1 MDNLDNIQ
9 RSQLGDREAFGD
21 IVRQYQGIV
30 SGIAYGLLGDFHRS
44 EDVAQETFL
53 VAWSK
58 LDELRDVAKFPAWL
72 CGIARNV
79 AKKHLQRSAKLATIS
94 TEESGD
100 EPESLDDPAGRLI
113 REERNRLIWNA
124 LERIPEN
131 YRIPLILYYRN
142 EESMPEIAAV
152 LECSEEA
159 LAMRLS
165 RARKYLRKELERQ
178 VADSI
183 VSGSPGEFFS
193 LGVIAALP
201 LIAMSSTS
209 KAAAVTMVAAQPV
222 VASAVVCTPSGC
234 APGSAGS
241 PFISLGGL
249 ALSVLSIISIIS
261 FWFCWGTGLLP
272 SLWRAVRNAPT
283 LRARRYLIL
292 TSLRLC
298 FLFAVLCSFWFTF
311 SILWM
316 PLSIM
321 FSGRVEY
328 TMFAAI
334 RDASYLT
341 GWVVVG
347 LIAAVV
353 LLLSIFGYKRILRE
367 EAGLTAPKKAVPL
380 EESPL
385 SYKRLEGSFFR
396 YGITILILF
405 LLTVCA
411 QVVHLFLIALQGQ
424 DPWMPGCGLQGWEL
438 FFHSFGIL
446 QGWELFFRSFGMQYM
461 LVGLLCLIVF
471 RWMHRSFLATA
482 KDEESFAATP
492 AIMSHDM
499 PFRERVFLEWLISF
513 GIFCAAGLIF
523 LVTEALIVGWI
534 PRSPVSL
541 FEALLL
547 LFALTFGAAAVNTRF
562 PVLRWLIN
570 AAVIGV
576 LFASFLLIV
585 FRRSEFMG
593 WKNLPF
599 QDFFDSAAS
608 YPVLFGLIVLNVV
621 IVVIVV
627 TAMILGIL
635 YIRRKG
641 TGRFYSQRTIKMIF
655 CIEIAAIFATSAF
668 LYVPAKIP
676 CFVEILVCR
685 YRDDWTSHHNA
696 KMSAL
701 ASEII
706 RSTAEEDSDYGWA
719 HGIRAKMNLRE
730 RRYNEAITDYDVAIR
745 LCSSESFSAF
755 HYNNRGEAKLAKG
768 DFTGALEDF
777 NEAIRLG
784 HTWNTQYY
792 NRGFA
797 QEKLGNIEE
806 ALADYDKAIDWAKRF
821 LVKPPVVSA
830 VGRTGYDDENRRR
843 VHDQN
848 RFGYVISFEEL
859 VEIRDRLAQ

>member
-9 RSQLGDREAFGD
+9 RSRLGDREAFGD

-58 LDELRDVAKFPAWL
+58 LGELRDVAKFPAWL

-79 AKKHLQRSAKLATIS
+79 AKKHLERNTKLATIS
-94 TEESGD
+94 TEESGN
-100 EPESLDDPAGRLI
+100 EPESLDDPAGKLI

-142 EESMPEIAAV
+142 EKSVPEIAAV

-178 VADSI
+178 ISDSVA
-183 VSGSPGEFFS
+183 SGGPGEFFS

-201 LIAMSSTS
+201 LIAMTSTG
-209 KAAAVTMVAAQPV
+209 KAAAVTTVAAQPV

-241 PFISLGGL
+241 PVISLGGL

-261 FWFCWGTGLLP
+261 FWFCWVTGLLP
-272 SLWRAVRNAPT
+272 ILWRAVRNAPT
-283 LRARRYLIL
+283 LRVRRYLIL

-298 FLFAVLCSFWFTF
+298 FLFAALCSFWFTF

-328 TMFAAI
+328 TMFATI
-334 RDASYLT
+334 RDASYFT
-341 GWVVVG
+341 GWVIMG

-353 LLLSIFGYKRILRE
+353 LPLSIFGYKRILRE
-367 EAGLTAPKKAVPL
+367 EAGLAVPKKAVPL
-380 EESPL
+380 EESLL

-396 YGITILILF
+396 YGITILVLF
-405 LLTVCA
+405 FLTVCA

-424 DPWMPGCGLQGWEL
+424 DPWMSGCGLQGWEL
-438 FFHSFGIL
+438 FL
-446 QGWELFFRSFGMQYM
+446 RSFGMQYM

-471 RWMHRSFLATA
+471 HWMHRSFLATA

-513 GIFCAAGLIF
+513 GIFCVAGLIF

-547 LFALTFGAAAVNTRF
+547 LLALTFGAAAVNTRF
-562 PVLRWLIN
+562 PVLRWLVN
-570 AAVIGV
+570 AVVIGV
-576 LFASFLLIV
+576 LFASFLLIG
-585 FRRSEFMG
+585 FQRSEFMG

-627 TAMILGIL
+627 TAMILGVL
-635 YIRRKG
+635 YIRWKG
-641 TGRFYSQRTIKMIF
+641 TGRFYLQRTIKMIF

-676 CFVEILVCR
+676 CFLEILVCR

-706 RSTAEEDSDYGWA
+706 RSTADEDSAYGWA
-719 HGIRAKMNLRE
+719 HGIRAAINLRE
-730 RRYNEAITDYDVAIR
+730 RRYNEAI
-745 LCSSESFSAF
+745 
-755 HYNNRGEAKLAKG
+755 
-768 DFTGALEDF
+768 
-777 NEAIRLG
+777 
-784 HTWNTQYY
+784 
-792 NRGFA
+792 
-797 QEKLGNIEE
+797 
-806 ALADYDKAIDWAKRF
+806 DWANRF

-843 VHDQN
+843 VHDRN